1 MTTYAK
7 PTAPKTRRRLTPDER
22 EEQIVQKAI
31 AVFSQEGFTA
41 STRDLAKALGITQP
55 LLYRYFATKE
65 NLIDR
70 VYDEVFFRPWNDA
83 WEEWLSDRNSP
94 LGERLK
100 RYFKDYAAF
109 VTRSNLVRLH
119 MFAGL
124 MKNTLTHRYIDTLRE
139 THFKVIA
146 RELRHEFGI
155 ADPANAAEEEDEL
168 ELVWATHSS
177 FFYMG
182 VRQWIYE
189 FAPTQDINRTIDILV
204 DGFLMGAPAAL
215 KARRPG
221 SPA

>member
-1 MTTYAK
+1 MTAGVQ
-7 PTAPKTRRRLTPDER
+7 PTASKKRRRLTPEDR

-31 AVFSQEGFTA
+31 VVFSQEGFTA
-41 STRDLAKALGITQP
+41 STRDLAKALGITQS

-65 NLIDR
+65 DLVDR

-83 WEEWLSDRNSP
+83 WEEWLSDRASP
-94 LGERLK
+94 LSQRLK
-100 RYFKDYAAF
+100 RYFKDYAGF

-124 MKNTLTHRYIDTLRE
+124 MKNTLIHRYIDTLKE

-155 ADPANAAEEEDEL
+155 PDPANPAEEADEL

-189 FAPTQDINRTIDILV
+189 FAPTQDIDRAIDILV

-215 KARRPG
+215 KARR
-221 SPA
+221 SA

>member
-1 MTTYAK
+1 MTAGAK
-7 PTAPKTRRRLTPDER
+7 STAAKTRRRLPPDER

-31 AVFSQEGFTA
+31 TLFSQEGFSA
-41 STRDLAKALGITQP
+41 STRDLAEALGVTQP

-65 NLIDR
+65 DLIDR

-83 WEEWLSDRNSP
+83 WEEWLSDRSSP
-94 LGERLK
+94 LSQRLK

-124 MKNTLTHRYIDTLRE
+124 TKNTLIHRYIDILRE

-146 RELRHEFGI
+146 RELRHEFEI
-155 ADPANAAEEEDEL
+155 PDPATPAEEEDEL

-189 FAPTQDINRTIDILV
+189 FAPTQDIDRTIDILV

-215 KARRPG
+215 KSRRLG
-221 SPA
+221 